1 MLGSNFND
9 LQKFINDLCRLLLF
23 FTQALLRRF
32 NLNTPPPKD
41 FGHVA
46 IPTPRRAEARARQHQ
61 QIGSLLF
68 AVSSRSSFG
77 RLRHRQRLAIMPR
90 TKLEQEWNCFPG
102 PLLRGRISRC

>member
-46 IPTPRRAEARARQHQ
+46 HPDAEAS
-61 QIGSLLF
+61 GSPPGNTNRLGTY
-68 AVSSRSSFG
+68 SSLSAAG
-77 RLRHRQRLAIMPR
+77 RHFDGYDTDSDWPLCLGPSWSRNGTAFLAH
-90 TKLEQEWNCFPG
+90 CSADG
-102 PLLRGRISRC
+102 